1 MPTLQ
6 TYKIGLKLKLIIT
19 QLQTLSE
26 EKISMLH
33 AIAAELQENVKKNK
47 KVNQHFQLYSI
58 YHHTHHHF
66 LLLLY

>member
-58 YHHTHHHF
+58 CHHAHHHF